1 MLKLLDHKPTP
12 CPLDEP
18 LTDLSF
24 PMSAPLPAQPRHPA
38 LFRRLTASVPFLV
51 TVIIH
56 IVFFGIAGAIVVQQ
70 AGEEKKR
77 TFEASN
83 QTEAVAVK
91 QVEHRLQVA
100 RRGGAS
106 GGAQSPVSANRIVS
120 VAAGGLALPEMPDL
134 PSMGAGGF
142 GGFGGMGSGVGLGAG
157 AGMSTSLGSGT
168 GLGGRGFMSLNFL
181 GLSDVRSNKVVFV
194 VDISPSLMDIRKG
207 GFRAFEILR
216 MEISRLVAG
225 LPLSNEFNV
234 VLFDGTQTRLF
245 AETLQPANSANKNA
259 FFAWIAPI
267 NASLDNIGARSIPAS
282 SPRWSFTRPEAINLD
297 PNYGPASWIQ
307 ALQAALTLEPDT
319 VFVITGSGAIGQKR
333 LAEDVIARRRAER
346 AKAVEEAAK
355 NTGGIDHAAIAAARS
370 RAVAKLRADFDA
382 INQKLVAQKKPPFV
396 ITDIRRV
403 LAADF
408 QAALKKA
415 GFSLKID
422 GTGWTDKDGNLIWT
436 SPPTDLRVPTT
447 ENADASDML
456 THISR
461 LQSGL
466 LRQRAALHI
475 FLFTGPDEDS
485 SGSQRNL
492 STVATRNG
500 GRFSLLTTKRLEELA
515 GQQP

>member
-1 MLKLLDHKPTP
+1 MP
-12 CPLDEP
+12 
-18 LTDLSF
+18 
-24 PMSAPLPAQPRHPA
+24 APRPAF
-38 LFRRLTASVPFLV
+38 FRRLTASVPLLV

-56 IVFFGIAGAIVVQQ
+56 IVLFGIAGAIVVQQ
-70 AGEEKKR
+70 AGDAKKK
-77 TFEASN
+77 TFESSA
-83 QTEAVAVK
+83 QTEATAVK

-120 VAAGGLALPEMPDL
+120 AAVGGLTLPEMPDL
-134 PSMGAGGF
+134 PSMGSGGF

-157 AGMSTSLGSGT
+157 AGMATSLGSGT

-181 GLSDVRSNKVVFV
+181 GVSDVRSSKVVFV
-194 VDISPSLMDIRKG
+194 VDISASLMDIRKG

-234 VLFDGTQTRLF
+234 VLFEGGNVRLF

-267 NASLDNIGARSIPAS
+267 NASLDSIGSRSIPS
-282 SPRWSFTRPEAINLD
+282 TSPRWTFSRPEALNLD
-297 PNYGPASWIQ
+297 SNYGPAGWIQ
-307 ALQAALTLEPDT
+307 AVQAALTLEPDT
-319 VFVITGSGAIGQKR
+319 VFLITGSGAIGQKR
-333 LAEDVIARRRAER
+333 LSDDIIARRRADR
-346 AKAVEEAAK
+346 AKAIEEAAQNK
-355 NTGGIDHAAIAAARS
+355 DGIDHAAIAAARGK
-370 RAVAKLRADFDA
+370 ALAKLRADFDA
-382 INQKLVAQKKPPFV
+382 INKKLVDQKKPPFV

-415 GFSLKID
+415 GFSLKLD
-422 GTGWTDKDGNLIWT
+422 GTGWTDKEGNLIWN
-436 SPPTDLRVPTT
+436 SPPTNLNVPTS
-447 ENADASDML
+447 ENAEMSDML

-466 LRQRAALHI
+466 LRERAALHI
-475 FLFTGPDEDS
+475 FLFTGPDEDTV
-485 SGSQRNL
+485 GAQKNL
-492 STVATRNG
+492 STLATRNG
-500 GRFSLLTTKRLEELA
+500 GKFSLLTTKRLEELTS
-515 GQQP
+515 QKP